1 MSKKIVAIAG
11 SPRKKGNSH
20 LIIDSFLKGAA
31 DALHETEKIYL
42 RDFNISFCRGCEVC
56 SSTHHCVI
64 KDDMEQIIKVVL
76 KADVIVLATPVYF
89 YSMSGQMKTFID
101 RMMPVYTELKGKDFY
116 LIATAADSDASIDNT
131 MEAMTGFVDCIE
143 NAMVRGKLYGGGNW
157 RKGEV
162 IGKDVLNSAYLM
174 GFNA

>member
-1 MSKKIVAIAG
+1 
-11 SPRKKGNSH
+11 
-20 LIIDSFLKGAA
+20 
-31 DALHETEKIYL
+31 
-42 RDFNISFCRGCEVC
+42 
-56 SSTHHCVI
+56 
-64 KDDMEQIIKVVL
+64 
-76 KADVIVLATPVYF
+76 
-89 YSMSGQMKTFID
+89 MSGQMKTFID